1 MRESTSECTS
11 KQLIV
16 LRADCSP
23 KIGYGHMFRIIAI
36 AELLGDHY
44 RYHVVTQSLP
54 DFVKAELN
62 RASLS
67 YTIVDGSSKAPDER
81 KHGEEL
87 TFDMAHILKGDEIVV
102 TDGYCFGRNYQS
114 EIKKRGCK
122 LACIDDLAEFYFV
135 GDVVINHAPGIDPNV
150 YKRSPNTRLCLGI
163 KYLIIKKKFFDFD
176 KVSRHSGERRLIV
189 SLGGSDIHGIT
200 ASIVKKVVMLDS
212 TIHIDVVYT
221 KSFANALVDE
231 LVNLLRANPDQINLK
246 CDLSSDQIV
255 QLFDASSHAI
265 LSASTI
271 ALECISRKLR
281 PMIGY
286 YTANQTFLY
295 EGLKAEG
302 LAIGIGDFRSK
313 DLKTTQIDS
322 YLRTEH
328 FAEISVQSE
337 IPNVFRELANQAN

>member
-1 MRESTSECTS
+1 MQGSISECTS

-44 RYHVVTQSLP
+44 CYHVVTQSLP
-54 DFVKAELN
+54 DFLKAELN

-102 TDGYCFGRNYQS
+102 TDGYCFGPNYQS

-122 LACIDDLAEFYFV
+122 LVCIDDLAEFYFV

-150 YKRSPNTRLCLGI
+150 YKRSPNTRVCLGI
-163 KYLIIKKKFFDFD
+163 KYLIIKKKFFDFN
-176 KVSRHSGERRLIV
+176 KVYRNSGEHRLIV

-200 ASIVKKVVMLDS
+200 ASIVKQVVMLDS
-212 TIHIDVVYT
+212 SIHIDVVYT
-221 KSFANALVDE
+221 KSFSAAVVDE
-231 LVNLLRANPDQINLK
+231 LFNLQRANPERIELK
-246 CDLSSDQIV
+246 CELSSDQIV

-286 YTANQTFLY
+286 YTANQNFLY
-295 EGLKAEG
+295 EGLTADG
-302 LAIGIGDFRSK
+302 LAIGVGDFRSK
-313 DLKTTQIDS
+313 VLNTTQIDR
-322 YLRTEH
+322 YLRTRN
-328 FAEISVQSE
+328 FADIAVKSE
-337 IPNVFRELANQAN
+337 IPNVFRELADQAG